1 MNLDEVFLV
10 FNNTLTEKYNSSKN
24 KASRETLMQYGK
36 FYDAKKL
43 TADEMKAFL
52 PEGVAAVDGSNNSYG
67 GAEPN
72 IIHFLR
78 AVFLPDT
85 TRERVEEL
93 KIVSPLID
101 KKATPKSD
109 LAELE
114 VIVAKNGLRKYHSKA
129 LLMDGGLIRYIVD
142 AGNAFKELLQVAKE
156 ENTLLIGVIE
166 DMKSRSVAKEI
177 DDSAYD
183 REIFFGK
190 LKPGEV
196 FFLNDKYNMKKE
208 SNISTF
214 YFRPGNDP
222 MAISVDY
229 PTELSYKKELA
240 ANLVLT
246 LTPPTSRGIPLIL
259 DIVDKYAK
267 VSDKDMNYYIK
278 KYIDEDVKRLYLE
291 QARSKRWL

>member
-1 MNLDEVFLV
+1 MNIDEVFFV
-10 FNNTLTEKYNSSKN
+10 FNETLTNKYNSSKN
-24 KASRETLMQYGK
+24 LASRESLENFGE
-36 FYDAKKL
+36 FY
-43 TADEMKAFL
+43 TANRLSNSDMNSFL
-52 PEGVAAVDGSNNSYG
+52 PEGIAAVDGSNNSYG

-78 AVFLPDT
+78 SVFLPDT
-85 TRERVEEL
+85 TREKIEEL
-93 KIVSPLID
+93 KIVSPLVD
-101 KKATPKSD
+101 SKATPKSD

-114 VIVAKNGLRKYHSKA
+114 VIVAKKGLREYHSKV
-129 LLMDGGLIRYIVD
+129 LMMDGGLIRYIVD
-142 AGNAFKELLQVAKE
+142 ANSQFKELLEVAKE
-156 ENTLLIGVIE
+156 EGTLLIGVIE
-166 DMKSRSVAKEI
+166 DMKSRSVAEAIGSKG
-177 DDSAYD
+177 YD
-183 REIFFGK
+183 RELFFGK
-190 LKPGEV
+190 LNPGEA
-196 FFLNDKYNMKKE
+196 FFLDDKYNMKEE

-229 PTELSYKKELA
+229 PTYLKDKKKLA
-240 ANLVLT
+240 ADLVMT

-278 KYIDEDVKRLYLE
+278 KYISEDVKRLYLE